1 VGAATVVSGIRAE
14 HLEAVMVE
22 DMKPSG
28 LEIAPRT
35 VRHPERVEG
44 YSDFTLR
51 NTGFSS
57 SKSLVP

>member
-1 VGAATVVSGIRAE
+1 MVNYIRAE
-14 HLEAVMVE
+14 HLEAMMVE
-22 DMKPSG
+22 DMESAG

-35 VRHPERVEG
+35 VRHLERVEC
-44 YSDFTLR
+44 YSAFTLR